1 MGLFLFSLQ
10 KEMNIDTCEDQ
21 VEMADC
27 AVVFL
32 LDKLTNLLAEEAIL
46 LQGVKHEIQYI
57 KDELER
63 MIAFLGVA
71 DAFEEGDAE
80 VKVWVRQVRD
90 VANDI
95 EDVLDESMLLSYDH
109 HYRGSCCFIAKL
121 VFSIRNIKFRHK
133 LVIEIQAIK
142 SRVDNI
148 AMGHHR
154 YRYKFYVPEQGS
166 NSNHAYDAANDR
178 RGDALLLEEAELV
191 GIENPTQQLIGWL
204 VEDDPRLKVVS
215 VVGMGGS
222 GKTTLVKKVYED
234 AAVKKNFNSLAWITV
249 SKSFKVEEV
258 LKDMIQQLYDEVKQ
272 PAPEGLNTMSSNR
285 LKTIAKVFLQS
296 RTYVLVFDDVWT
308 IHAWEAIR
316 HALPDINNGSRV
328 ILTTRLLDLASFC
341 SIETNGYVYE
351 VKPLSTEESWI
362 LFCQKAFHGYS
373 CPSHLESIS
382 RNILKKCGGL
392 PLAVVAVGGVLA
404 TKNRNNIREWGMLNH
419 SLGPELD
426 SNDKFESMRIIL
438 LLSFNDL
445 PYYLKPCF
453 LYLSIYPE
461 DHLIERNTL
470 IYRWITEGFVKQKER
485 RTVED
490 VADSYLNELI
500 NRSLIHPVQYND
512 DGSMKLGRIHD
523 LYRELILSKSRDDNF
538 TATVD
543 EHNKLWPEK
552 TRRLS
557 MHGML
562 GNLQVKRSVTK
573 LRSLLTFGVADP
585 QSLSCISQVLGSSR
599 MLRVLDLRGAPLNM
613 IPETVFQLFHLRYLS
628 LRNTNV
634 KVLPRSIGRLKQ
646 LEILDLKQTY
656 VTELP
661 VEILKLENLR
671 HLLVYSH
678 VSYSYLPYNC
688 SPGFKAFRGIGALRA
703 LQKLVY
709 IEATPGSGI
718 LREVGM
724 LGELRRLCILK
735 LRKEDGWTV
744 CSSIQKLRKLESL
757 NLKSVEEHEILDLSY
772 LSSPPPL
779 LQRLYLTGHIVKLP
793 AWIQDLNSL
802 VKIYFRWTHLTED
815 PLKYLQDLPNL
826 VHLEFLVGYT
836 GKELYFEQGKFQRL
850 KLLNLDKLEGLSQ
863 VTIGE
868 GAVPHLEKLV
878 IQRCALLETVPTGI
892 EYLLNLKVLEFF
904 DMPDEFIMTLRPEKL
919 GADAWK
925 VSHIPE
931 VFYTYWRDG
940 CWMVHSLKE
949 KENNQISDQSGA
961 VTRTYGRRN
970 SL

>member
-10 KEMNIDTCEDQ
+10 IQVSIDTCEDQ

-27 AVVFL
+27 VVVFV
-32 LDKLTNLLAEEAIL
+32 LDKITNLLAEEAIL
-46 LQGVKHEIQYI
+46 LQEVKHDIQYI

-95 EDVLDESMLLSYDH
+95 EDVIDESMLLSYDH
-109 HYRGSCCFIAKL
+109 HFRGSCCFIENL
-121 VFSIRNIKFRHK
+121 VFSIRNIKSRHK
-133 LVIEIQAIK
+133 LVFEIQAIK
-142 SRVDNI
+142 SRVHNI
-148 AMGHHR
+148 AVGHQR

-166 NSNHAYDAANDR
+166 SSNQAYDTANDR

-191 GIENPTQQLIGWL
+191 GIGNPRQQLIGWL

-272 PAPEGLNTMSSNR
+272 PAPESLSTMSSNR
-285 LKTIAKVFLQS
+285 LKAIAKTFLQS
-296 RTYVLVFDDVWT
+296 RTYVLVFDDIWT
-308 IHAWEAIR
+308 IQAWEAIR
-316 HALPDINNGSRV
+316 YALPDVNNGSRV
-328 ILTTRLLDLASFC
+328 ILTTRLMDVASFC
-341 SIETNGYVYE
+341 SIESNGYVYE
-351 VKPLSTEESWI
+351 MKPLSPEEVWI
-362 LFCQKAFHGYS
+362 LFCQKAFHGNS

-392 PLAVVAVGGVLA
+392 PLAIVAVGGVLA

-419 SLGPELD
+419 SLGTELD
-426 SNDKFESMRIIL
+426 TNDKFESMRIVL

-453 LYLSIYPE
+453 LYLSLYPE

-470 IYRWITEGFVKQKER
+470 IYRWIMEGFVKQKEL

-490 VADSYLNELI
+490 VADGYLNELI

-523 LYRELILSKSRDDNF
+523 LYRGLILSKSRDVSF

-543 EHNKLWPEK
+543 EQNKLWPEK

-557 MHGML
+557 MHGMS

-573 LRSLLTFGVADP
+573 LRSLLTFGIADP

-599 MLRVLDLRGAPLNM
+599 MLRVLDLRGAPLKM
-613 IPETVFQLFHLRYLS
+613 IPETVFKLFHLRYLS

-634 KVLPRSIGRLKQ
+634 KVLPRSIERLKQ

-671 HLLVYSH
+671 HLLVYSC

-688 SPGFKAFRGIGALRA
+688 SPGFKAFRGIEALRS
-703 LQKLVY
+703 LQKLAY
-709 IEATPGSGI
+709 IEATPDSGI

-724 LGELRRLCILK
+724 LSELRRLVILN
-735 LRKEDGWTV
+735 LRKEDGRIL
-744 CSSIQKLRKLESL
+744 CSSIEKLHRLESL
-757 NLKSVEEHEILDLSY
+757 YLKSVEENEILDLSY
-772 LSSPPPL
+772 MSSPPPL
-779 LQRLYLTGHIVKLP
+779 LQRLYLTGRIVKLP
-793 AWIQDLNSL
+793 KWIQDLNSL
-802 VKIYFRWTHLTED
+802 VKIYLRWTRLTED

-836 GKELYFEQGKFQRL
+836 GEELYFEQGKFQRL
-850 KLLNLDKLEGLSQ
+850 KLLNLDKLDGLRR

-868 GAVPHLEKLV
+868 GSIPHLEKLV
-878 IQRCALLETVPTGI
+878 VQRCALVESVPTGI
-892 EYLLNLKVLEFF
+892 ECLLNLKVLEFF
-904 DMPDEFIMTLRPEKL
+904 DMPDEFITALRPDKQ
-919 GADAWK
+919 GADSWK
-925 VSHIPE
+925 VSHIGE

-949 KENNQISDQSGA
+949 KGNNQIPGHSGA